1 MERALAEV
9 SETAGA
15 LNTKF
20 DVSTDIG
27 SILTRVDDQ
36 IHKARARSKV
46 ASDLSDQGVEELKA
60 REEAEKAHARELL
73 QQFKIEQGLLEPGS
87 SPTTPSTKTVGSQK
101 QSLPQSEEG

>member
-1 MERALAEV
+1 MEKALAEV

-46 ASDLSDQGVEELKA
+46 ASDLSDQGVEGLKA
-60 REEAEKAHARELL
+60 KAEAEKAQAREVL
-73 QQFKIEQGLLEPGS
+73 QQFKIEQGLAEPS
-87 SPTTPSTKTVGSQK
+87 TSPSTKTVGPQK